1 MTIAM
6 LGKNGDQLQ
15 RLASSPA
22 EVLVVQHC
30 HEIRPEVISMLQSLA
45 SDMRNI
51 RRFMV
56 IDGYDTHALMHASG
70 QRDHAGPEE

>member
-1 MTIAM
+1 
-6 LGKNGDQLQ
+6 LQ

-51 RRFMV
+51 RRFRSS
-56 IDGYDTHALMHASG
+56 TATTLTL
-70 QRDHAGPEE
+70 

>member
-6 LGKNGDQLQ
+6 LVRTATQLQ

-30 HEIRPEVISMLQSLA
+30 HEIRPQVVSMLESLA
-45 SDMRNI
+45 SDMRNP
-51 RRFMV
+51 RHFMV
-56 IDGYDTHALMHASG
+56 IDGYHSRSLMRA
-70 QRDHAGPEE
+70 AGLVG